1 VVNRQGEN
9 VSLVVVGAGNIGSHV
24 GRHLARM
31 PEVNRL
37 MLIDKDCYEE
47 KNLRSQDILASD
59 CGKPKAVVQ
68 ARQVRRIRPDLEVE
82 AVTVPVQEV
91 PLGRLRSTVIL
102 ACLDTKAARQCVNE
116 AAWHLGIPW
125 IDSGVAADGLLARV
139 NVYVPST
146 DAPCLEC
153 AWDRRDYELL
163 EQSYPCDPSA
173 VTNRPAGRLAGTHPT
188 NAPSSLG
195 ALAAALQVI
204 ELQKLL
210 ACSPDLLPAGWEV
223 TIDALH
229 HKQRVTAYRRNPQC
243 RFDHKVWRLEQL
255 DRPVSALTVGDF
267 VDGAVADRAPS
278 NSASLSA
285 AGRPFVRRLTCP
297 RCGAARDLL
306 RLAGR
311 IPGPLRRCRECGH
324 DMVARGFDL
333 MPRLE
338 HAAVGRALARRKL
351 TSLGFRAGDVVTVEG
366 DRVER
371 HFLL

>member
-1 VVNRQGEN
+1 MVNPQGEN
-9 VSLVVVGAGNIGSHV
+9 VSLVVVGVGNVGSHV
-24 GRHLARM
+24 CRHLARM

-91 PLGRLRSTVIL
+91 PLGQLRSTVIL
-102 ACLDTKAARQCVNE
+102 ACLDTKAARQDVNE

-139 NVYVPST
+139 NVYVPSP

-153 AWDRRDYELL
+153 AWDRRDYELI
-163 EQSYPCDPSA
+163 EQSYPCDPDASA
-173 VTNRPAGRLAGTHPT
+173 RTAHT

-195 ALAAALQVI
+195 ALAAAMQVI

-210 ACSPDLLPAGWEV
+210 AGSPDRLLAGCEV
-223 TIDALH
+223 TIDASH

-243 RFDHKVWRLEQL
+243 RFDHAVWRLEQL
-255 DRPVSALTVGDF
+255 DRPLSALTVGDLL
-267 VDGAVADRAPS
+267 DGAVAGRIPS

-285 AGRPFVRRLTCP
+285 AGRPFARRLTCP
-297 RCGAARDLL
+297 RCGAARDFL

-311 IPGPLRRCRECGH
+311 FSRAMRRCRECRH

-338 HAAVGRALARRKL
+338 QASIGRALARRKL
-351 TSLGFRAGDVVTVEG
+351 TSLGFRAGDVVTVE
-366 DRVER
+366 DDHTER

>member
-1 VVNRQGEN
+1 MVNRQGEN

-139 NVYVPST
+139 NVYVPSA